1 MADGMSFDRYID
13 NPSGGSVF
21 TNRNIY
27 KNMYR
32 RKFGNVL
39 VREQGQIKY
48 TVYKSGDAFDSYYI
62 HIKVP
67 SEVIDNFYYDVV
79 IRLFTDVNEKKNNAN
94 LREYA
99 VQFYSNDPAFVYT
112 FANTFYKRKL
122 FINDLKPKM
131 AKQAIKE
138 KAEIRNPGNNVW
150 YVKSLFFAY
159 LIMEKYSLFQRA
171 MLDQH
176 AKKYKKAELLR
187 NITQAET
194 KIADRQ
200 KAQKQLDDEKRKEK
214 ERAIIERQKQLR
226 TQQTH
231 STKIAKATKISKVST
246 TTKVSKV
253 SKTSKIT
260 PKR

>member
-122 FINDLKPKM
+122 FINDLKP
-131 AKQAIKE
+131 IKE

-226 TQQTH
+226 TQQSH
-231 STKIAKATKISKVST
+231 STKIAKATKISRVST

-253 SKTSKIT
+253 SRASKIT

>member
-79 IRLFTDVNEKKNNAN
+79 IRLFTDVK
-94 LREYA
+94 
-99 VQFYSNDPAFVYT
+99 
-112 FANTFYKRKL
+112 
-122 FINDLKPKM
+122 
-131 AKQAIKE
+131 
-138 KAEIRNPGNNVW
+138 
-150 YVKSLFFAY
+150 
-159 LIMEKYSLFQRA
+159 IMQ
-171 MLDQH
+171 
-176 AKKYKKAELLR
+176 
-187 NITQAET
+187 I
-194 KIADRQ
+194 
-200 KAQKQLDDEKRKEK
+200 
-214 ERAIIERQKQLR
+214 
-226 TQQTH
+226 
-231 STKIAKATKISKVST
+231 
-246 TTKVSKV
+246 
-253 SKTSKIT
+253 
-260 PKR
+260 